1 VRHSRTYMV
10 GIHVA
15 AVVMAIVI
23 LLPFAWL
30 LISSISSPTDL
41 VSSHV
46 HWWPSHPTLARYR
59 AIFTSP
65 AGGGDNVA
73 ANFRLAM
80 VNSLIVATATTVISL
95 CVGALG
101 GYAFARLRFR
111 LRRTSLFTFLAVYML
126 PPIALVIPLYLAL
139 ANLHL
144 LDSKIGLIITYCSI
158 VTPFCL
164 WTMSNY
170 YLSLPADLEEAAR
183 VDGCSRLGALMRII
197 LPLAR
202 PGLLTTAMFGFLL
215 AWDEFLYAL
224 IFTSTTNAKTIPV
237 AIAEFTGKY
246 SSDFGLIAAGG
257 VLATAP
263 PVILALL
270 FQRYIVGGLTSG
282 AVKG

>member
-1 VRHSRTYMV
+1 
-10 GIHVA
+10 
-15 AVVMAIVI
+15 VI
-23 LLPFAWL
+23 LAPFAWL
-30 LISSISSPTDL
+30 VISSISPPSEL
-41 VSSHV
+41 LAV
-46 HWWPSHPTLARYR
+46 HTHWLPHAPTLSRYR
-59 AIFTSP
+59 QIFNSDS
-65 AGGGDNVA
+65 GGDNVA

-80 VNSLIVATATTVISL
+80 VNSLVVASATTVVSL
-95 CVGALG
+95 VVGTLG

-111 LRRTSLFTFLAVYML
+111 LRRTSLFAFLAIYML

-139 ANLHL
+139 AALGL
-144 LDSKIGLIITYCSI
+144 LDTKIGLVVTYCSI

-170 YLSLPADLEEAAR
+170 FLSMPPDLEEAAR
-183 VDGCSRLGALMRII
+183 VDGCSRLGALVRVM
-197 LPLAR
+197 LPLAM
-202 PGLLTTAMFGFLL
+202 PGVLTTAMFGFLL

-237 AIAEFTGKY
+237 AIAEFTGKF

-257 VLATAP
+257 VLASVP
-263 PVILALL
+263 PLILALA

>member
-1 VRHSRTYMV
+1 MIA
-10 GIHVA
+10 IHVA
-15 AVVMAIVI
+15 ACVMAVVI
-23 LLPFAWL
+23 LAPFAWL
-30 LISSISSPTDL
+30 VISSVSPPSEL
-41 VSSHV
+41 LAV
-46 HWWPSHPTLARYR
+46 HTHWLPHAPTLSRYR
-59 AIFTSP
+59 QIFNSDS
-65 AGGGDNVA
+65 GGDNVA

-80 VNSLIVATATTVISL
+80 VNSLVVASATTVVSL
-95 CVGALG
+95 VVGTLG

-111 LRRTSLFTFLAVYML
+111 LRRTSLFAFLAIYML

-139 ANLHL
+139 AALGL
-144 LDSKIGLIITYCSI
+144 LDTKIGLVVTYCSI

-170 YLSLPADLEEAAR
+170 FLSMPPDLEEAAR
-183 VDGCSRLGALMRII
+183 VDGCSRLGALVRVM
-197 LPLAR
+197 LPLAM
-202 PGLLTTAMFGFLL
+202 PGVLTTAMFGFLL

-237 AIAEFTGKY
+237 AIAEFTGKF

-257 VLATAP
+257 VLASVP
-263 PVILALL
+263 PLILALA

>member
-1 VRHSRTYMV
+1 MRPSRRFLIA
-10 GIHVA
+10 IHVA
-15 AVVMAIVI
+15 AAVMALVI
-23 LLPFAWL
+23 LAPFAWL
-30 LISSISSPTDL
+30 VISSVSPSGELLATHTHWIPQDPTLSRYRQIISSAP
-41 VSSHV
+41 
-46 HWWPSHPTLARYR
+46 
-59 AIFTSP
+59 
-65 AGGGDNVA
+65 GGDNVA

-80 VNSLIVATATTVISL
+80 ANSLIVATATTVVSL
-95 CVGALG
+95 VVGTLG

-111 LRRTSLFTFLAVYML
+111 LRRTSLFAFLAIYML

-139 ANLHL
+139 AALGL
-144 LDSKIGLIITYCSI
+144 LDTKTGLVVTYCSI

-170 YLSLPADLEEAAR
+170 FLSMPPDLEEAAR
-183 VDGCSRLGALMRII
+183 VDGCTRLGALMRVI

-224 IFTSTTNAKTIPV
+224 IFTSTTQAKTIPV
-237 AIAEFTGKY
+237 AIAEFTGKF

-257 VLATAP
+257 VLASLP
-263 PVILALL
+263 PLLLALV

>member
-1 VRHSRTYMV
+1 MRPTRRFMIA
-10 GIHVA
+10 IHVA
-15 AVVMAIVI
+15 ACVMAVVI
-23 LLPFAWL
+23 LAPFAWL
-30 LISSISSPTDL
+30 VISSISPPSELLAVPT
-41 VSSHV
+41 
-46 HWWPSHPTLARYR
+46 HWIPDAPTLSRYR
-59 AIFTSP
+59 EIFNSAP
-65 AGGGDNVA
+65 GGDNVA

-80 VNSLIVATATTVISL
+80 VNSFIVAAATTLISL
-95 CVGALG
+95 VVGTLG

-111 LRRTSLFTFLAVYML
+111 LRRTSLFAFLAIYML

-139 ANLHL
+139 AALGL
-144 LDSKIGLIITYCSI
+144 LDTKIGLIVTYCSI

-170 YLSLPADLEEAAR
+170 FLSMPPDLEEAAR
-183 VDGCSRLGALMRII
+183 VDGCTRLGALVRVI
-197 LPLAR
+197 LPLAS
-202 PGLLTTAMFGFLL
+202 PGVLTTAMFGFLL

-237 AIAEFTGKY
+237 AIAEFTGKF

-257 VLATAP
+257 VLATVP
-263 PVILALL
+263 PLLLAIA

>member
-1 VRHSRTYMV
+1 MKPSGRFLFL
-10 GIHVA
+10 IHAA
-15 AVVMAIVI
+15 AVLMALIV
-23 LLPFAWL
+23 LAPFAWL
-30 LISSISSPTDL
+30 VISSISPSTEL
-41 VSSHV
+41 LSVRT
-46 HWWPSHPTLARYR
+46 HWVPDNPTLGRYQQILSS
-59 AIFTSP
+59 AP
-65 AGGGDNVA
+65 GGDNVA

-80 VNSLIVATATTVISL
+80 VNSLIVATATTFVSL
-95 CVGALG
+95 VVGTLG

-111 LRRTSLFTFLAVYML
+111 LRRTSLFAFLAIYML

-139 ANLHL
+139 AALGL
-144 LDSKIGLIITYCSI
+144 LDSKTGLVITYCSI

-170 YLSLPADLEEAAR
+170 FLSMPPDLEEAAR
-183 VDGCSRLGALMRII
+183 VDGCTRMGALVRVM

-202 PGLLTTAMFGFLL
+202 PGVLTTAMFGFLL

-224 IFTSTTNAKTIPV
+224 IFTSSTNAKTIPV

>member
-1 VRHSRTYMV
+1 MSHSRRFLV

-30 LISSISSPTDL
+30 IISSISPATDL
-41 VSSHV
+41 VSVNV
-46 HWWPSHPTLARYR
+46 HWWPSHPTLARYT
-59 AIFTSP
+59 AIFTSS
-65 AGGGDNVA
+65 AGGDNVA

-80 VNSLIVATATTVISL
+80 VNSLIVASGTTIISL
-95 CVGALG
+95 TVGAIG

-111 LRRTSLFTFLAVYML
+111 LRRTSLFAFLAIYML

-139 ANLHL
+139 ANLQL
-144 LDSKIGLIITYCSI
+144 LDTKTGLIVTYCSI

-170 YLSLPADLEEAAR
+170 YLSLPPDLEEAAR
-183 VDGCSRLGALMRII
+183 VDGCSRMGALVRII
-197 LPLAR
+197 LPLSR

-215 AWDEFLYAL
+215 AWDEFLYSL

-257 VLATAP
+257 VLAAVP
-263 PVILALL
+263 PVLLALAA
-270 FQRYIVGGLTSG
+270 QRYIVGGLSSG

>member
-1 VRHSRTYMV
+1 MRPTRRFMIA
-10 GIHVA
+10 IHVA
-15 AVVMAIVI
+15 AVIMAVIV
-23 LLPFAWL
+23 LAPFAWL
-30 LISSISSPTDL
+30 IISSVSPSGDLLAAHTHWIPQQPTLSRYRQIISSAP
-41 VSSHV
+41 
-46 HWWPSHPTLARYR
+46 
-59 AIFTSP
+59 
-65 AGGGDNVA
+65 GGDNVA

-80 VNSLIVATATTVISL
+80 VNSLIVATATTVVSL
-95 CVGALG
+95 VVGTLG

-111 LRRTSLFTFLAVYML
+111 LRRTSLFAFLAIYML

-139 ANLHL
+139 AALGL
-144 LDSKIGLIITYCSI
+144 LDTKTGLVVTYCSI

-170 YLSLPADLEEAAR
+170 FLSMPPDLEEAAR
-183 VDGCSRLGALMRII
+183 VDGCTRLGALMRVI
-197 LPLAR
+197 LPLSR

-215 AWDEFLYAL
+215 AWDEFLYSL

-237 AIAEFTGKY
+237 AIAEFTGKF

-257 VLATAP
+257 VLASLP
-263 PVILALL
+263 PLLLALV

>member
-1 VRHSRTYMV
+1 MI

-15 AVVMAIVI
+15 ASVMAVVI
-23 LLPFAWL
+23 LAPFAWL
-30 LISSISSPTDL
+30 IISSISPPSEL
-41 VSSHV
+41 LAV
-46 HWWPSHPTLARYR
+46 HTHWLPHAPTLSRYR
-59 AIFTSP
+59 QILSSAP
-65 AGGGDNVA
+65 GGDNVA

-80 VNSLIVATATTVISL
+80 VNSFIVASATTVISL
-95 CVGALG
+95 AVGTLG

-111 LRRTSLFTFLAVYML
+111 LRRTSLFAFLAIYML

-139 ANLHL
+139 AALGL
-144 LDSKIGLIITYCSI
+144 LDTKTGLVVTYCSI

-170 YLSLPADLEEAAR
+170 FLSMPADLEEAAR
-183 VDGCSRLGALMRII
+183 VDGCTRLGALVRVM
-197 LPLAR
+197 LPLAT
-202 PGLLTTAMFGFLL
+202 PGVLTTAMFGFLL

-237 AIAEFTGKY
+237 AIAEFTGKF

-257 VLATAP
+257 MLATIP
-263 PVILALL
+263 PLILALA

>member
-1 VRHSRTYMV
+1 MIA
-10 GIHVA
+10 IHVA
-15 AVVMAIVI
+15 ACVMAVVI
-23 LLPFAWL
+23 LAPLAWL
-30 LISSISSPTDL
+30 VVSSISAPSEL
-41 VSSHV
+41 LAV
-46 HWWPSHPTLARYR
+46 HTHWLPHAPTLSRYR
-59 AIFTSP
+59 QIFSSAP
-65 AGGGDNVA
+65 GGDNVA

-95 CVGALG
+95 AVGTLG

-111 LRRTSLFTFLAVYML
+111 LRRTSLFAFLAIYML

-139 ANLHL
+139 ASLGL
-144 LDSKIGLIITYCSI
+144 LDTKTGLVITYCSI

-170 YLSLPADLEEAAR
+170 FLSMPADLEEAAR
-183 VDGCSRLGALMRII
+183 VDGCTRLGALVRVM
-197 LPLAR
+197 LPLAA
-202 PGLLTTAMFGFLL
+202 PGVLTTAMFGFLL
-215 AWDEFLYAL
+215 AWDEFLYSL

-237 AIAEFTGKY
+237 AIAEFTGKF

-257 VLATAP
+257 VLATIP
-263 PVILALL
+263 PLILALA